1 MVQPGAA
8 LGCVDLKAK
17 WSCLSTSTSKRRVC
31 CWPRSSVNLD
41 QLVEGGGGE
50 GERGQLFS
58 ALGIGEGVRVGVC
71 AVRLP

>member
-41 QLVEGGGGE
+41 QLVEGGSGGGGVFR
-50 GERGQLFS
+50 GEKLQS
-58 ALGIGEGVRVGVC
+58 ITI
-71 AVRLP
+71 